1 MAGLLVM
8 LAAIQATLAERRREH
23 AVLRALGAGRGSLL
37 SALAVE
43 FTLTGVLAGLLG
55 AGFAQLTGWLL
66 AGQVFDLEFVFNPWL
81 WVLGVLGSGALIGL
95 AGTLATYPF
104 LARPPLEGLRAR

>member
-1 MAGLLVM
+1 M

-23 AVLRALGAGRGSLL
+23 AVLRALGAGRSSLL

-95 AGTLATYPF
+95 AGTLATYPL